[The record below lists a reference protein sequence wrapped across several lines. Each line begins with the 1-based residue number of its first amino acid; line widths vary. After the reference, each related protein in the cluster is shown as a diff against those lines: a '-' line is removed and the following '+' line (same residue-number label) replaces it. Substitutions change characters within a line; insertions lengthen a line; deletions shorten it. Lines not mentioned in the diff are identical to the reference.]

1 MLTEQLVRIEPQN
14 QSNAG
19 ISEALTQM
27 SDILFATRNESLQP
41 SFVVS
46 DSPSMSTSRARNAKP
61 GDIVGTVLNLIFF
74 GVTAT
79 TIVAVFFGIGILLL
93 LHPREEMLATRSKTP
108 EVTLIRPEQITA
120 AQETIPT
127 VPEKTPTPPG
137 QTASTDKAAP
147 TPPGQTA
154 STDKAAPTSLGQ
166 TVSRPEKTPPPP
178 GQLPLPHEVMP
189 NYAALGATTVP
200 LPIIPSSVATHAPP
214 APGQG
219 TDEPKHDARL
229 RFLRKQ
235 QARFEIQL
243 TKPGLS
249 AAETRRIERQKAYW
263 DHAIQRMQASP

>member
-1 MLTEQLVRIEPQN
+1 MVTEQLVRIEPQN
-14 QSNAG
+14 QSSAG
-19 ISEALTQM
+19 ISDALSQK

-61 GDIVGTVLNLIFF
+61 GDIVRAVLNLIFF

-93 LHPREEMLATRSKTP
+93 LHPREGMLATRSKTP

-120 AQETIPT
+120 AQETIPA

-137 QTASTDKAAP
+137 QTTSTDE
-147 TPPGQTA
+147 
-154 STDKAAPTSLGQ
+154 AAPTSPGQ
-166 TVSRPEKTPPPP
+166 TVSRPEATPTPPT
-178 GQLPLPHEVMP
+178 QLPLPHEVMP
-189 NYAALGATTVP
+189 NYSALAAATVP
-200 LPIIPSSVATHAPP
+200 LPVRPSSVATHAPP
-214 APGQG
+214 AAGQG

-235 QARFEIQL
+235 QARLEIQL

-263 DHAIQRMQASP
+263 DHAIQRLLASP

>member
-14 QSNAG
+14 QSSAG
-19 ISEALTQM
+19 ISDALTQK
-27 SDILFATRNESLQP
+27 SDILFATRNELLHP

-61 GDIVGTVLNLIFF
+61 GDIIGTVLNLVFF

-127 VPEKTPTPPG
+127 VPEKTPTPPR
-137 QTASTDKAAP
+137 
-147 TPPGQTA
+147 QTA

-166 TVSRPEKTPPPP
+166 TVSTPEKTPTPP

-200 LPIIPSSVATHAPP
+200 LPVRPSSVAAHAPP
-214 APGQG
+214 AAGQG
-219 TDEPKHDARL
+219 TDEPKHGAHL

-235 QARFEIQL
+235 QARFAIQL

-263 DHAIQRMQASP
+263 DHAIQRMLASP

>member
-1 MLTEQLVRIEPQN
+1 MLTEQLVRIGPRI
-14 QSNAG
+14 QSSAG
-19 ISEALTQM
+19 ISDARTEK
-27 SDILFATRNESLQP
+27 SDILFDTPNESLQP

-46 DSPSMSTSRARNAKP
+46 DSPSMSAPRARNAKP
-61 GDIVGTVLNLIFF
+61 GDIVGAVLNLIFF

-120 AQETIPT
+120 AQKTIPT
-127 VPEKTPTPPG
+127 VPDKTPIPPG
-137 QTASTDKAAP
+137 QTASTDE
-147 TPPGQTA
+147 
-154 STDKAAPTSLGQ
+154 AAPTSPGQ
-166 TVSRPEKTPPPP
+166 TVSRPEATPTPP

-200 LPIIPSSVATHAPP
+200 LPVRPSSVATHAPP
-214 APGQG
+214 AAGQG

-263 DHAIQRMQASP
+263 DHAIKRLLASP

>member
-1 MLTEQLVRIEPQN
+1 MLAERLVRIEPRIQTR
-14 QSNAG
+14 AG
-19 ISEALTQM
+19 ISDARIEK

-41 SFVVS
+41 GFVVS
-46 DSPSMSTSRARNAKP
+46 DSPSMSTPRARNAKP

-120 AQETIPT
+120 AQETMPT
-127 VPEKTPTPPG
+127 VPEKTPIPPG
-137 QTASTDKAAP
+137 QTASTDE
-147 TPPGQTA
+147 
-154 STDKAAPTSLGQ
+154 AAPTSPGQ
-166 TVSRPEKTPPPP
+166 TVSRPEVAPTPPRQP
-178 GQLPLPHEVMP
+178 PLPHEVMP
-189 NYAALGATTVP
+189 NYSALAAATTVP
-200 LPIIPSSVATHAPP
+200 LPVRPSSVATHAPP
-214 APGQG
+214 AAGQG

-235 QARFEIQL
+235 QARLEIQL

-263 DHAIQRMQASP
+263 GHAIKRMLASP